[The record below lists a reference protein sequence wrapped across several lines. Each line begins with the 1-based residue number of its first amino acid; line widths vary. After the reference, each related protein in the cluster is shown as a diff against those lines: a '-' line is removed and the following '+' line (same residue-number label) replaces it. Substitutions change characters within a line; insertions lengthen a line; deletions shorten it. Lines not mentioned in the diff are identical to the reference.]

1 MERDPLSSICCCR
14 SSGWISSS
22 SRRRAPEA
30 LGLGSGLMCCCFFC
44 CSSAALQ
51 LLSSNRKASM
61 RCMRIVC
68 TAPLTDRIRPTLVP
82 HTLREFLASLT
93 HRLFVF
99 CKGEL
104 ARIRLCDG
112 LAYIIE
118 PRLVV
123 SRDAVLHGD
132 LPRKS
137 RRLRRRRQDPSDPEE
152 RTRAPQHRHGL
163 GLLHPSSACLSSYFC
178 EFLRVLRREGSLH
191 LCLTSCIEYSS

>member
-1 MERDPLSSICCCR
+1 
-14 SSGWISSS
+14 
-22 SRRRAPEA
+22 
-30 LGLGSGLMCCCFFC
+30 
-44 CSSAALQ
+44 
-51 LLSSNRKASM
+51 
-61 RCMRIVC
+61 MRIVC

-104 ARIRLCDG
+104 ARIRLGDG

-118 PRLVV
+118 ARLVV

-152 RTRAPQHRHGL
+152 RTRAPQRHGL
-163 GLLHPSSACLSSYFC
+163 GLLHPFSACLKLLS
-178 EFLRVLRREGSLH
+178 RVFASFVK
-191 LCLTSCIEYSS
+191 I